1 MSIRN
6 SVEIGENLFKIANL
20 LLKNSRLCRLLKY
33 TDAEPFS
40 DTHEEVD
47 PKNILHNNIKI
58 VPLVKE
64 EETNTESVIAI
75 VFNEGVVID
84 NREFKRVSFDIMVYV
99 PLSEWILNDIN
110 LRPFLIMSEIEK
122 SLKDKRI
129 ESLGTIDYK
138 GFEVSLITDV
148 LSCHRMRFEIDV
160 FN

>member
-6 SVEIGENLFKIANL
+6 SIEIGENLFKIANL

-47 PKNILHNNIKI
+47 PKTILHNNIKI

-64 EETNTESVIAI
+64 EETNTESVVAI
-75 VFNEGVVID
+75 VFNEGVVTD

-122 SLKDKRI
+122 SLKNKRI
-129 ESLGTIDYK
+129 ESLGTINYK
-138 GFEVSLITDV
+138 CFEVSLVTDV